1 MIMAAE
7 QFCDLLS
14 ASWRLRKAD
23 NVIQSQPENQRNQ
36 CCKSQPWGLVV
47 MRNGPA
53 EATKQEIKS
62 QFLLLLPTV
71 CSSTQRSE

>member
-7 QFCDLLS
+7 QSCDLLS

-23 NVIQSQPENQRNQ
+23 NVIQSQPENQRSQ
-36 CCKSQPWGLVV
+36 GCKSQPWGLAM

-62 QFLLLLPTV
+62 QFLLLPV
-71 CSSTQRSE
+71 VYSSTQGSE